1 MQLTICQQR
10 TVGFEPT
17 NQTVW
22 AHHCLPY
29 VSASSRS
36 HKFCRYVLQ
45 GTAEQFALVQ
55 FWLTNAIPRN
65 RTASLLTRPLQ
76 TSRNRTYLSIW
87 ARNRTLHNYHLRNV
101 ITSVL
106 STSAST
112 PSATRYSV
120 FIRTLLRYITL
131 TLRHAPTCHGS
142 RREPNELTEHYR
154 ADSLWRTALPFARV
168 RIYTLHDC
176 SIMNLVNTSIYSLA
190 QLCNQPHF
198 TLCVYLFRH
207 LTEQGR

>member
-22 AHHCLPY
+22 AHHCHPY
-29 VSASSRS
+29 VSVSSRS
-36 HKFCRYVLQ
+36 QKFCRYVLQ

-87 ARNRTLHNYHLRNV
+87 AR
-101 ITSVL
+101 I
-106 STSAST
+106 
-112 PSATRYSV
+112 
-120 FIRTLLRYITL
+120 
-131 TLRHAPTCHGS
+131 C
-142 RREPNELTEHYR
+142 
-154 ADSLWRTALPFARV
+154 
-168 RIYTLHDC
+168 TLHDC
-176 SIMNLVNTSIYSLA
+176 FFCLRV
-190 QLCNQPHF
+190 QLLCGITVQP
-198 TLCVYLFRH
+198 LCVTASTYSATR
-207 LTEQGR
+207 

>member
-1 MQLTICQQR
+1 MQLTICQLG

-22 AHHCLPY
+22 ANHCHPY

-55 FWLTNAIPRN
+55 YWLTSAISRN

-87 ARNRTLHNYHLRNV
+87 AR
-101 ITSVL
+101 
-106 STSAST
+106 
-112 PSATRYSV
+112 
-120 FIRTLLRYITL
+120 IRTLQSANFSYALHGFEPYCQPSLR
-131 TLRHAPTCHGS
+131 R
-142 RREPNELTEHYR
+142 
-154 ADSLWRTALPFARV
+154 
-168 RIYTLHDC
+168 DC
-176 SIMNLVNTSIYSLA
+176 VTIPPPDI
-190 QLCNQPHF
+190 
-198 TLCVYLFRH
+198 VYLFVLYCATLH
-207 LTEQGR
+207 

>member
-1 MQLTICQQR
+1 MQSTICQQR

-17 NQTVW
+17 NQTVL

-45 GTAEQFALVQ
+45 GTTEQYTLVQ

-87 ARNRTLHNYHLRNV
+87 AR
-101 ITSVL
+101 ICTSHDYAHSRSLQEFPIPL
-106 STSAST
+106 SILVAT
-112 PSATRYSV
+112 PIDWFYTKMR
-120 FIRTLLRYITL
+120 
-131 TLRHAPTCHGS
+131 
-142 RREPNELTEHYR
+142 
-154 ADSLWRTALPFARV
+154 LPFPPPD
-168 RIYTLHDC
+168 I
-176 SIMNLVNTSIYSLA
+176 
-190 QLCNQPHF
+190 
-198 TLCVYLFRH
+198 VYLFVLYCATLH
-207 LTEQGR
+207 